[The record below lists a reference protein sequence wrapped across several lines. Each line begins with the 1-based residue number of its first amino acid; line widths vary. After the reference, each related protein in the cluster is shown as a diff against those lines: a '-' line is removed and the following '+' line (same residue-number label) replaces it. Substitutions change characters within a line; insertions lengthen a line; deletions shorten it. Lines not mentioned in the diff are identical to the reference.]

1 MLIVMFWCMTVSS
14 IVGRRNNFMTT
25 SSAFA
30 PTALSSPTA
39 YTTKSG
45 MQAITA
51 KTSPRAVLHSTNKND
66 DSISH
71 GGSIKKQP
79 HIVIL
84 GGGFGG
90 INTALTLPTLPWS
103 TMSPPPKIT
112 LIDKSERFVFLPLLY
127 ELCVEDASLDEVAPT
142 FTSLLDGGGA
152 TTGGGIESVFSII
165 PELAGTL
172 AGFVIPRTITDQLFG
187 KKDNTD
193 GDKEHAEV
201 SFLQA
206 KVEGIDVTNQQV
218 VITKLSSDDTSD
230 GEIEY
235 IEYDALVIATGSEIS
250 LESIPGASKYALPF
264 YTVEQAL
271 ELKRRLALLD
281 THLKYTTVNNNNS
294 PINIVVVGGGYGG
307 VELAL
312 NLVDRFGGA
321 HNTNSVNVSL
331 VHRGKQVLE
340 YATEHNR
347 RMGIDRLASAG
358 VKVMTT
364 TSVVEIL
371 PPEKHDGKEML
382 PLVQQNQCF
391 VQLSSAEGGEVTS
404 LPTTLLLWTAGA
416 TPTSDR
422 NMGIR
427 NSILP
432 RDSMG
437 RILTSSTLNVPDY
450 PNVFAIGDC
459 SRPTKVPYPGTA
471 QVAIQQA
478 TVASWNVFATLL
490 TAKTNNNSR
499 VVGDDDYEERG
510 TTTTPKLLPFKFI
523 SLGEMMTLGSE
534 DATISTLGGNVE
546 ISGPVASWLR
556 RWIYAVRM
564 PTPRQALTAAVDGTG
579 RKLVRGAARR
589 RRKSKLV
596 EWK

>member
-1 MLIVMFWCMTVSS
+1 MLIVIFWWWLVVIMTDH
-14 IVGRRNNFMTT
+14 RNNL
-25 SSAFA
+25 SAASAFV
-30 PTALSSPTA
+30 PTLGTST

-45 MQAITA
+45 RHA
-51 KTSPRAVLHSTNKND
+51 LHSTSKND
-66 DSISH
+66 DSTNH
-71 GGSIKKQP
+71 GGSTSMKKRP

-90 INTALTLPTLPWS
+90 INTALTLPTLPWWLSDYSS
-103 TMSPPPKIT
+103 TSPPPKIT

-127 ELCVEDASLDEVAPT
+127 ELCVDDASLDEVAPT
-142 FTSLLDGGGA
+142 FTSLLEDGSA
-152 TTGGGIESVFSII
+152 ATTTGGGGGGGSIESVFSII
-165 PELAGTL
+165 PELAGAL
-172 AGFVIPRTITDQLFG
+172 AGFVIPRTMTNQLFG
-187 KKDNTD
+187 KKDTD
-193 GDKEHAEV
+193 DNDTNNAEA

-206 KVEGIDVTNQQV
+206 KVQGIDVNNQQV
-218 VITKLSSDDTSD
+218 VITKLSSDDNCG

-235 IEYDALVIATGSEIS
+235 IEYDALIIATGSEIS
-250 LESIPGASKYALPF
+250 LDLIPGASKYALPF

-281 THLKYTTVNNNNS
+281 THLKYSTNNDS
-294 PINIVVVGGGYGG
+294 PVNIVVVGGGYGG

-312 NLVDRFGGA
+312 NLVDRFGGGQ
-321 HNTNSVNVSL
+321 NTNNVNVQL
-331 VHRGKQVLE
+331 IHRGKQVLE

-371 PPEKHDGKEML
+371 QPETENTNRHDGKEML
-382 PLVQQNQCF
+382 PHVQQNQCI
-391 VQLSSAEGGEVTS
+391 VQLSNAEGDGITS
-404 LPTTLLLWTAGA
+404 LPATLLLWTAGA
-416 TPTSDR
+416 TPTSDA

-437 RILTSSTLNVPDY
+437 RILTSSTLNVPEY
-450 PNVFAIGDC
+450 PNIFAIGDC

-471 QVAIQQA
+471 QVAMQQA
-478 TVASWNVFATLL
+478 TVASWNVFATL
-490 TAKTNNNSR
+490 TTNNRR
-499 VVGDDDYEERG
+499 VGGGDDERG
-510 TTTTPKLLPFKFI
+510 IPKLLPFNFI

-546 ISGPVASWLR
+546 LSGPVASWLR

-579 RKLVRGAARR
+579 RKLTRGAARR
-589 RRKSKLV
+589 RKSV